1 MGKGTSP
8 KNQKTY
14 KQKSSAF
21 PLHSTLNRQWAR
33 CTSPRRAVGALTLH
47 TGVGTYML
55 TIGHKKCQRQSWR
68 ISPPVQNGMQCKDEH
83 FI

>member
-1 MGKGTSP
+1 MKQYVIKKTGRGTSP

-14 KQKSSAF
+14 KQKKFRF
-21 PLHSTLNRQWAR
+21 PVALHLEQ
-33 CTSPRRAVGALTLH
+33 AVGALTLH

-68 ISPPVQNGMQCKDEH
+68 ISPPVQNEVQCKDEH